1 MSATTLVCIALT
13 TELVFAIDLVY
24 GVHNNQKLHCIDLS
38 DIFLMTFISWWF
50 LTLNA
55 SSQTTGQQYMTLI
68 SRVHNCTVNSM
79 VDIDSPIIRPL
90 VRNSFQLIC
99 YALRYIRKGK
109 SKTSI
114 AKKNPYPLQNNDGN
128 CWLESKPILNACLG
142 YISDEIHFL
151 MVSYIKCELTVG
163 QPDNSLYCRNYSTLT
178 KRMSNI
184 CVVQPCFHRGAVLFK
199 INLAKPERMRVWL
212 QQYISYYCFS
222 QSFLLISQ
230 SHFSGCSAHQAQVF
244 AQLTTWQPVH
254 PQTIK
259 WSNFLIS
266 TYPNLC
272 PCSVHDWRI

>member
-1 MSATTLVCIALT
+1 MLCSQ
-13 TELVFAIDLVY
+13 
-24 GVHNNQKLHCIDLS
+24 VH
-38 DIFLMTFISWWF
+38 
-50 LTLNA
+50 
-55 SSQTTGQQYMTLI
+55 
-68 SRVHNCTVNSM
+68 
-79 VDIDSPIIRPL
+79 
-90 VRNSFQLIC
+90 
-99 YALRYIRKGK
+99 K

-254 PQTIK
+254 HQTIK

-272 PCSVHDWRI
+272 TLFCSWLKNINSYQVILLSAVPITVIILTAPPTNPCCDVGERGAYL